1 MVTSS
6 GVAKG
11 GTDKGGTLVHA
22 PRRRTGV
29 CLSTEEVSVF
39 LVLYI
44 FAYFLR

>member
-6 GVAKG
+6 GVA
-11 GTDKGGTLVHA
+11 KGGTLVHA